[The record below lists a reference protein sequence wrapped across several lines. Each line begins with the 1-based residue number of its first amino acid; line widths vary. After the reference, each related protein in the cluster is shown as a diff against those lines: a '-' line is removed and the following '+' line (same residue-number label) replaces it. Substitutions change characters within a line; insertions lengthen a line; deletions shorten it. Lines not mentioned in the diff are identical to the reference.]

1 MNNANKLNNDFT
13 FDTCIGISMRKVK
26 NLENL
31 LKCKIDFKNSMI
43 HLTSRTRLEAT
54 KNGYNFDNIV
64 QQIESSLQTKVV
76 YGRITSALR
85 RDAKN
90 LLKRCST
97 LHPGDSEILAYAI
110 SSNTTLLTSDKG
122 LLQAANIVKVPTI
135 NPNTLTCSYDNYVI
149 SRSRNNKSFRNP
161 SLPKRAKSL
170 LKHGEKIIWR
180 SFV

>member
-1 MNNANKLNNDFT
+1 MNNANILSNDFA

-31 LKCKIDFKNSMI
+31 LKCRIEFKNSII

-76 YGRITSALR
+76 YGKITSALR
-85 RDAKN
+85 RDAKK
-90 LLKRCST
+90 LVKRCST
-97 LHPGDSEILAYAI
+97 LHPGDSEILAYAM
-110 SSNTTLLTSDKG
+110 STNTTLITSDKG
-122 LLQAANIVKVPTI
+122 LLQAANIVNVPTI
-135 NPNTLTCSYDNYVI
+135 NPNTLTCSYDVNVI
-149 SRSRNNKSFRNP
+149 SRSRHNKSFRNP

-170 LKHGEKIIWR
+170 LKPGEKIIWR

>member
-1 MNNANKLNNDFT
+1 MN
-13 FDTCIGISMRKVK
+13 
-26 NLENL
+26 
-31 LKCKIDFKNSMI
+31 LKTLI

-64 QQIESSLQTKVV
+64 NQIESSLQTKVV
-76 YGRITSALR
+76 CGRITSALE

-97 LHPGDSEILAYAI
+97 LHPSDSEILAYAI
-110 SSNTTLLTSDKG
+110 SFNTILITSDKG
-122 LLQAANIVKVPTI
+122 LLRAAKTVKMRTI
-135 NPNTLTCSYDNYVI
+135 NPNTLTCNYDTNYEI

-170 LKHGEKIIWR
+170 LKPGEKIIWR